1 MAFDF
6 SSVPDRKYTG
16 SFKWECTE
24 KGKDCEG
31 AFPFSTADMEW
42 GTAPA
47 IRKACA
53 DYAAKGFYCYTIAD
67 ENYRKIVCDFMERRH
82 SWKISPDWIVPT
94 YGIVS
99 AIHTCV
105 RAFTKEGEGVIIQKP
120 VYGHFE
126 SAVSLNSRKV
136 INNALVIKNGHY
148 EMNFEELEEM
158 CASPENKLLI
168 LCSPHNPV
176 GRVWSEEELKKVAE
190 IALKYDITVV
200 SDEIHFDITSKK
212 HTVFASLCPEIASK
226 TITCTAPS
234 KSFNIAGLGTSN
246 IIISDEKLRK
256 TFEERLGKDGYECIN
271 CFGYPAITTA
281 YTVCDDWLNEMNA
294 HIASNYRIFKEFA
307 DKELPD
313 FRHFELEGT
322 YLVWLDVS
330 SLGVP
335 DDKIVEFFAKEANIV
350 VNSGGWFGDEGLG
363 FIRLNI
369 AVPEEILKNAL
380 DGLKKIHISR
390 K

>member
-6 SSVPDRKYTG
+6 NSIPDRRNTG
-16 SFKWECTE
+16 SFKWICTE
-24 KGKDCEG
+24 KGNEFDG

-53 DYAAKGFYCYTIAD
+53 DFAMNGFYCYTVSD
-67 ENYRKIVCDFMERRH
+67 EHYRKVVCDFMARRH
-82 SWKISPDWIVPT
+82 GWSIQPEWIVST

-105 RAFTKEGEGVIIQKP
+105 RAFTKEGEGVIIQRP

-126 SAVSLNSRKV
+126 AAVTLNNRKAV
-136 INNALVIKNGHY
+136 NNALIIRNGKY
-148 EMNFEELEEM
+148 EINFEELEQM
-158 CASPENKLLI
+158 CADPNNKLLI

-176 GRVWSEEELKKVAE
+176 GRVWNREELERLAK
-190 IALKYDITVV
+190 IAIRHDITVV

-212 HTVFASLCPEIASK
+212 HTVLATLCPEIASR

-234 KSFNIAGLGTSN
+234 KTFNIAGLGTSN
-246 IIISDEKLRK
+246 IIISDEKLREK
-256 TFEERLGKDGYECIN
+256 FAGRIEKDGYECIN
-271 CFGYPAITTA
+271 AFGYPAIMAA
-281 YTVCDDWLNEMNA
+281 YTECDEWLDEMNA
-294 HIASNYRIFKEFA
+294 HIAENYEIFKKFV
-307 DKELPD
+307 KNELPEVKQY
-313 FRHFELEGT
+313 ELEGT

-330 SLGVP
+330 SLGIP
-335 DDKIVEFFAKEANIV
+335 DDRIVEFFAKEAGII

-363 FIRLNI
+363 FIRINI
-369 AVPEEILKNAL
+369 ACPKEVLEKAMN
-380 DGLKKIHISR
+380 GLKKVF
-390 K
+390 KK

>member
-6 SSVPDRKYTG
+6 NSIPDRRNTG
-16 SFKWECTE
+16 SFKWICTE
-24 KGKDCEG
+24 KGNEFDG

-53 DYAAKGFYCYTIAD
+53 DFAMNGFYCYTVSD
-67 ENYRKIVCDFMERRH
+67 EHYRKVVCDFMARRH
-82 SWKISPDWIVPT
+82 GWSIQPEWIIST

-105 RAFTKEGEGVIIQKP
+105 RAFTKEGEGVIIQRP

-126 SAVSLNSRKV
+126 AAVTLNNRKAV
-136 INNALVIKNGHY
+136 NNALIIKNGKY
-148 EMNFEELEEM
+148 EINFEELEEM
-158 CASPENKLLI
+158 CADPNNKLLI

-176 GRVWSEEELKKVAE
+176 GRVWDKEELERLAE
-190 IALKYDITVV
+190 IAIKHDITVV

-212 HTVFASLCPEIASK
+212 HTVLATLCPEIASR

-234 KSFNIAGLGTSN
+234 KTFNIAGLGTSN
-246 IIISDEKLRK
+246 IIISDEKLR
-256 TFEERLGKDGYECIN
+256 ERFAGRIEKDGYECIN
-271 CFGYPAITTA
+271 AFGYPAIMAA
-281 YTVCDDWLNEMNA
+281 YTECDEWLDEMNA
-294 HIASNYRIFKEFA
+294 HLAENYKIFKKFV
-307 DKELPD
+307 KNELPEVNQ
-313 FRHFELEGT
+313 FELEGT

-330 SLGVP
+330 SLGIP
-335 DDKIVEFFAKEANIV
+335 DEKIVEFFAKEAGII

-369 AVPEEILKNAL
+369 ACPKEALKKAMS
-380 DGLKKIHISR
+380 GLKKVFH

>member
-6 SSVPDRKYTG
+6 NSIPDRRNTG
-16 SFKWECTE
+16 SFKWICTE
-24 KGKDCEG
+24 KGNEFDG

-53 DYAAKGFYCYTIAD
+53 DFAMNGYYCYTVSD
-67 ENYRKIVCDFMERRH
+67 EHYRKVVCDFMARRH
-82 SWKISPDWIVPT
+82 GWSIQPEWIIST

-105 RAFTKEGEGVIIQKP
+105 RAFTKEGEGVIIQRP

-126 SAVSLNSRKV
+126 AAVTLNNRKAV
-136 INNALVIKNGHY
+136 NNALIIKNGKY
-148 EMNFEELEEM
+148 EINFEELEEM
-158 CASPENKLLI
+158 CADPNNKLLI

-176 GRVWSEEELKKVAE
+176 GRVWDKEELERLAE
-190 IALKYDITVV
+190 IAIKHDITVV

-212 HTVFASLCPEIASK
+212 HTVLATLCPEIASR

-234 KSFNIAGLGTSN
+234 KTFNIAGLGTSN
-246 IIISDEKLRK
+246 IIISDEKLR
-256 TFEERLGKDGYECIN
+256 ERFAGRIEKDGYECIN
-271 CFGYPAITTA
+271 AFGYPAIMAA
-281 YTVCDDWLNEMNA
+281 YTECDEWLDEMNA
-294 HIASNYRIFKEFA
+294 HLAENYKIFKEFV
-307 DKELPD
+307 KNELPEVKQ
-313 FRHFELEGT
+313 FELEGT

-330 SLGVP
+330 SLGIP
-335 DDKIVEFFAKEANIV
+335 DEKIVEFFAKEAGII

-369 AVPEEILKNAL
+369 ACPKEAL
-380 DGLKKIHISR
+380 EKAMSGLKKVFH